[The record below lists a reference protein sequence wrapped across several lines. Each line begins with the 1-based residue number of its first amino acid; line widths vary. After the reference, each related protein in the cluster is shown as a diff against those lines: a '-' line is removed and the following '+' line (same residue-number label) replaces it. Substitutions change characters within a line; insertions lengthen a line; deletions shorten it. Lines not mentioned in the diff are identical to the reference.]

1 MLAFLKTLKN
11 YLPISRKQHE
21 KILHERTYLLNDKHR
36 IEIAKLNYKVTN
48 ILDSFLNI
56 KLRNNATGDFIPDV
70 TFSMTVSG
78 NLLSGLTDYSREEVI
93 KDIAFE
99 IGKRAEY
106 KALYY
111 FKNGRNYQYE
121 L

>member
-11 YLPISRKQHE
+11 YLPISRKQ
-21 KILHERTYLLNDKHR
+21 
-36 IEIAKLNYKVTN
+36 
-48 ILDSFLNI
+48 
-56 KLRNNATGDFIPDV
+56 GV

-99 IGKRAEY
+99 IGKQAEY
-106 KALYY
+106 KALCY